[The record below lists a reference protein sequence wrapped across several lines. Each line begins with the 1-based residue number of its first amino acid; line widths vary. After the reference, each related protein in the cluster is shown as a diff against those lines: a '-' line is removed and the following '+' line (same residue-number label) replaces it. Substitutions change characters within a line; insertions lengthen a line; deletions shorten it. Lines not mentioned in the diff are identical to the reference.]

1 VENGSILVLKAKV
14 YSCSSRARGL
24 LNSVFFFINNRVLGV
39 ISIITLGYRTYMRI
53 FFLQLIEF

>member
-1 VENGSILVLKAKV
+1 MREVRVVGGKREDTLALAKV

-39 ISIITLGYRTYMRI
+39 
-53 FFLQLIEF
+53 